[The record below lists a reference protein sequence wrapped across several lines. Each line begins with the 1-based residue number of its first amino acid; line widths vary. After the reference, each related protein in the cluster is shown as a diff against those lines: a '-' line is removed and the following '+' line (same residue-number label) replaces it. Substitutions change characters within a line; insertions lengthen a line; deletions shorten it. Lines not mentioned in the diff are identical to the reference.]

1 MDNLDSTIDTM
12 ENSRFGA
19 IYGGLI
25 KDLAISSNMTPME
38 VNCLLMIYY
47 KFAKV
52 NGPGAKQM
60 VKKQFY
66 QLYLV
71 LFNVANVQIIER
83 TLLAITKDTKFVSP
97 QAWISLFNLYITKDI
112 NVRMRFAFDV
122 YDTKGTGVIDREQV
136 GVACDKFFYGEDE
149 DELNELK
156 AVSYFN
162 RILKREQIF
171 QQILQIFQDMTEFI
185 MKKFDIDKDGVIS
198 FEDYSS
204 VVSQQPIL
212 VEFLGWLFPSR
223 NDKDLMAHCINFD
236 TILNV
241 MDNS

>member
-156 AVSYFN
+156 A
-162 RILKREQIF
+162 
-171 QQILQIFQDMTEFI
+171 DMTEFI